1 MLEQEHIL
9 LESVMPYSMITRI
22 VVLPDTICFYVFVHI
37 RIECRV
43 WYCCIMAVQINSTT
57 TQPMHAVSHEKRK
70 RVMKQFCMLSDR
82 GGDFYAQSNAI
93 TSLAFISAVETR
105 DNPREKV

>member
-1 MLEQEHIL
+1 
-9 LESVMPYSMITRI
+9 MPYSLITRI
-22 VVLPDTICFYVFVHI
+22 VCVARHCMCLCIC
-37 RIECRV
+37 IERWV

-57 TQPMHAVSHEKRK
+57 TQPMHAVSHGKRK